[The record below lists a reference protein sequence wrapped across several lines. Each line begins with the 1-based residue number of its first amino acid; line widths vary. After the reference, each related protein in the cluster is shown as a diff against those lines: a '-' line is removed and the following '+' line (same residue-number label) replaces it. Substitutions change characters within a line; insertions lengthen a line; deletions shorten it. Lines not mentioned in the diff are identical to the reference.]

1 MLSYPYWFFFE
12 MLAPLIEFFGMI
24 AFIAMAFFGV
34 IDWRIFV
41 AMMVF
46 IITFGYMYSA
56 FAALIEVVT
65 YNQYRRRTDMMKLLL
80 TALTE
85 PFYFH
90 PFGVWAAI
98 KGYVD
103 LIRKKK
109 SWGEMTRT
117 GFGTPTAAAKK

>member
-1 MLSYPYWFFFE
+1 M
-12 MLAPLIEFFGMI
+12 GMI
-24 AFIAMAFFGV
+24 SWKIFIALL
-34 IDWRIFV
+34 
-41 AMMVF
+41 VF

-56 FAALIEVVT
+56 FAAFMEVIT

-90 PFGVWAAI
+90 PFGVWSAI
-98 KGYVD
+98 KGYYD
-103 LIRKKK
+103 LIRKKN

-117 GFGTPTAAAKK
+117 GFGTPTAKK